1 MLFYFCKMINIDKIF
16 KISNSLEFNRLAIKI
31 YNFQY
36 NNNAVYRKFCDLSKK
51 NPVNVKEIF
60 DIPFLPISF
69 FKTYKVLSSKKIE
82 KTFFSS
88 GTTDKINSRHFIS
101 DLNLY
106 KKSFK
111 TNFEINYGSPEN
123 LTIIGLLPSYMENND
138 SSLIYMVDNLIQ
150 KSNCEDSGF
159 YLGDNDLLIQKLLR
173 LENSGKNVLLIGVS
187 YALLDLIEHKKIRLK
202 NTIIIETGGMKGRR
216 KEMIK
221 SELHQKLKS
230 GFGLENIH
238 SEYGM
243 TELLSQ
249 AYSKKDGIFYCPPW
263 MKIIIRDINDAQNLN
278 LNNKSGGINII
289 DLANLNSCSF
299 IATDDLGKMEEG
311 SSFQILGRI
320 DNTDIRGC
328 NLLI

>member
-1 MLFYFCKMINIDKIF
+1 M
-16 KISNSLEFNRLAIKI
+16 
-31 YNFQY
+31 
-36 NNNAVYRKFCDLSKK
+36 
-51 NPVNVKEIF
+51 
-60 DIPFLPISF
+60 PISF
-69 FKTYKVLSSKKIE
+69 FKTHKVLSSKKIE

-88 GTTDKINSRHFIS
+88 GTTDKVNSRHFIS

-138 SSLIYMVDNLIQ
+138 SSLIYMVNSLIQ
-150 KSNCEDSGF
+150 KSNCKDSGF
-159 YLGDNDLLIQKLLR
+159 YLGDNDLLIQKLLW

-320 DNTDIRGC
+320 DNSDIRGC